1 MSALIFLTDLL
12 TRPSQQ
18 RHGNSPLAVDRGQP
32 CSDFAAGRHASEG
45 PVLASLLPLAMC
57 LQVSLTLSSTPLTDG
72 LNLLTGGRTRVSN
85 QSWHTLTFE
94 FCTGIGTCDPHLEG
108 PRRSTGTTALCS
120 FPSAI
125 NHRWESQRSRAH
137 RTVCSRPCRVVRKRS
152 EFAVELDDIGFTVNG
167 RHVCGYVQFRTRWL
181 RFISECHGLWQAFC

>member
-1 MSALIFLTDLL
+1 M
-12 TRPSQQ
+12 
-18 RHGNSPLAVDRGQP
+18 DRDQP

-108 PRRSTGTTALCS
+108 PRRSTGMTALCS

-137 RTVCSRPCRVVRKRS
+137 RTVCSRPRS
-152 EFAVELDDIGFTVNG
+152 VSGRNSLLNWMISVLPSMGDTFADMSSFGLVGFGLSRSAT
-167 RHVCGYVQFRTRWL
+167 VCGRPPADRCVWPTSRMNL
-181 RFISECHGLWQAFC
+181 L